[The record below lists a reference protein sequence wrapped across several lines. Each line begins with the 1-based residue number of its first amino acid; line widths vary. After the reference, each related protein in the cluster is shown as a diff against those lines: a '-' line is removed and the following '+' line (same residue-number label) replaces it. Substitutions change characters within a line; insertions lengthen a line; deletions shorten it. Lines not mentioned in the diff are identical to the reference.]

1 VNLLAGPCCLILTIE
16 YCAGKFKS
24 SEGSF
29 KADLLPIS
37 PQELLTLLQESECR
51 EAVKGAQNT
60 GISDVDLKKLLD
72 RSDLVAKWTSR
83 LNGYNPG

>member
-1 VNLLAGPCCLILTIE
+1 MLYICKFVAV
-16 YCAGKFKS
+16 YAGKFKS

-37 PQELLTLLQESECR
+37 PQELLTLLQESDCQ
-51 EAVKGAQNT
+51 EAMKATQSN

-72 RSDLVAKWTSR
+72 RTDLMVKWTSR
-83 LNGYNPG
+83 MNGSNAG